1 MKNIVRGTYINNIVE
16 VSLFGS
22 VLVRSCVPSFVVH
35 TTLVM
40 SDSLLTE
47 CNAAMKIS
55 YDCPSLLFP
64 DMAVKARWNPQ
75 PQTLN
80 VT

>member
-16 VSLFGS
+16 VSLIGS

-47 CNAAMKIS
+47 CM
-55 YDCPSLLFP
+55 
-64 DMAVKARWNPQ
+64 Q
-75 PQTLN
+75 Q
-80 VT
+80 